1 MANGMKW
8 SLAGLLGLDISVPQL
23 KPNLMDSMRVLGRK
37 GKKCDVLAV
46 RLGIIDIIPSNVGH

>member
-23 KPNLMDSMRVLGRK
+23 KPHLMDSMRVLGRK

-46 RLGIIDIIPSNVGH
+46 ICEVGDHRYNPL

>member
-23 KPNLMDSMRVLGRK
+23 KPNLTDSMRVLGRK

-46 RLGIIDIIPSNVGH
+46 ICEVGDHRYNPL